1 MEYDIILKN
10 IRTRLKKNEKPE
22 SIISSTHSFYLF
34 YNTIYFIFCLILIIV
49 SSIIVFVYTYY
60 TQILYF
66 TIYYCCY
73 WLIYN
78 LFY

>member
-10 IRTRLKKNEKPE
+10 IRTQLKKNEKPE
-22 SIISSTHSFYLF
+22 SIISSTYPFYLF
-34 YNTIYFIFCLILIIV
+34 YNTIYFIFC
-49 SSIIVFVYTYY
+49 YTLYLLY
-60 TQILYF
+60 TNIILY
-66 TIYYCCY
+66 INYCCY

>member
-10 IRTRLKKNEKPE
+10 IRTGLKKNEKPE
-22 SIISSTHSFYLF
+22 SIISSTYPFYLF
-34 YNTIYFIFCLILIIV
+34 YNTIYFIFCLILIIIP
-49 SSIIVFVYTYY
+49 SIIVYRYLLY
-60 TQILYF
+60 ANIILY
-66 TIYYCCY
+66 INYCCY